1 MDRNSV
7 VLKAKLAQQAE
18 RFDDMFSHMKEVARQ
33 SQKLTVEERRLF
45 CVACENV
52 VDSRRA
58 SRSRPVPVIMDLK
71 IMNELYYICN
81 EILSIIEKSLLPKS
95 TSGEDKVFY
104 CKMKG
109 DHHRYLCEFQTGDTC
124 NASASAALDA
134 YLTATVIASSDLSR
148 SHPIRLRLANNLA
161 VFYDEIYH
169 RPDHAYRIGKQAFDD
184 ASASAK
190 SKSGTLSKESR
201 TEMQLLK
208 NNLKTWTSKLTN
220 LKTLTSSQTG
230 NVQKKK
236 FDKMSVQKKKTFD
249 KMSAMK
255 LGWKVM
261 QVGLDVAGIPCPDCP
276 DF

>member
-45 CVACENV
+45 CVACSKV
-52 VDSRRA
+52 VNSRRA
-58 SRSRPVPVIMDLK
+58 SPVPVIMDLK

-161 VFYDEIYH
+161 VFYNEIHH
-169 RPDHAYRIGKQAFDD
+169 RPDRAYRIGKQAFDD

-208 NNLKTWTSKLTN
+208 RNLKTW
-220 LKTLTSSQTG
+220 TSSQTG

-236 FDKMSVQKKKTFD
+236 FNKMF
-249 KMSAMK
+249 AMK
-255 LGWKVM
+255 LGWTVM